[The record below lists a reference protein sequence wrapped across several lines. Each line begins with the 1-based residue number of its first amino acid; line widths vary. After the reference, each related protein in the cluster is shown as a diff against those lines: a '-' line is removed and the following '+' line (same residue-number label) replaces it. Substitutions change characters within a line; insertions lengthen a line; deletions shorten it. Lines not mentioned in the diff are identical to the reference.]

1 MTNFQPI
8 KQVKVSSLIVDQ
20 IKAHIIKGDLN
31 PGDPLPSEREL
42 MKFFGVS
49 RSSLR
54 EALKIL
60 DTIGFVEISQRKR
73 TRVKSL
79 VPGSFIEPI
88 RRLLKEDINTVLE
101 VHDVRMCLESWNAYY
116 AAQRSTKD
124 DIKRLGLNIESM
136 EKVITKKKSLIEDDA
151 AFHLAISGA
160 THNKIQTHLMFSIYA
175 LIQSTVGICYETSE
189 SIEILEEHKEIYW
202 AIKDKNPALAREKM
216 NIHLDNVLSRIH
228 KFFEKK
234 SK

>member
-60 DTIGFVEISQRKR
+60 DTIGFVEISQRK
-73 TRVKSL
+73 L
-79 VPGSFIEPI
+79 P
-88 RRLLKEDINTVLE
+88 
-101 VHDVRMCLESWNAYY
+101 
-116 AAQRSTKD
+116 
-124 DIKRLGLNIESM
+124 GLNHSYR
-136 EKVITKKKSLIEDDA
+136 V
-151 AFHLAISGA
+151 
-160 THNKIQTHLMFSIYA
+160 A
-175 LIQSTVGICYETSE
+175 L
-189 SIEILEEHKEIYW
+189 
-202 AIKDKNPALAREKM
+202 
-216 NIHLDNVLSRIH
+216 
-228 KFFEKK
+228 
-234 SK
+234 